1 MWAVLS
7 YFEAFSR
14 WGEEA
19 HHVLA
24 RTAAPRTDMT
34 SEIGPT
40 FRRCHSGS
48 SALSGVRAETR
59 AALEA
64 MCRPRRLCAGQTVIH
79 EGETS
84 DYVGCVLSGI
94 LRLQKTLA
102 DGRQHIVGLLV
113 EGDMFGRV
121 FDAASD
127 FSVEAATD
135 VEFCAFPRGRFETLL
150 SHAPDLDRAL
160 LLNILNEL
168 DRARDWMVLLSNRKI
183 SSRLAG
189 FLVLL
194 CSRFASIDRLF
205 ELRPDGLEIRVPISR
220 TDLAHLLGTR
230 TESISRA
237 FHWLE
242 DKGDIE
248 ILDPDRVLVRDVAA
262 LASRTGDDETD
273 EIASLKAVLAS
284 RRTSG

>member
-1 MWAVLS
+1 MSSHEQRRQGA
-7 YFEAFSR
+7 
-14 WGEEA
+14 
-19 HHVLA
+19 
-24 RTAAPRTDMT
+24 DMT
-34 SEIGPT
+34 SETGLT
-40 FRRCHSGS
+40 SHRCHAGS
-48 SALSGVRAETR
+48 SALSDVKAETR
-59 AALEA
+59 AALAA
-64 MCRPRRLCAGQTVIH
+64 MCRPRRLCAGQTAIH

-102 DGRQHIVGLLV
+102 DGRQHIVGLLF

-121 FDAASD
+121 FDGASD

-135 VEFCAFPRGRFETLL
+135 AEFCAFPRRRFEELL
-150 SHAPDLDRAL
+150 SQAPDLDRAL
-160 LLNILNEL
+160 LLNILTEL

-194 CSRFASIDRLF
+194 CSRLAPIDRLV

-242 DKGDIE
+242 DEGDIE
-248 ILDPDRVLVRDVAA
+248 ILGPDRVLVRDVSA

-273 EIASLKAVLAS
+273 ALARIKAMLAS
-284 RRTSG
+284 QRQASG